1 MTFFLVQK
9 WRTEKNRSMNN
20 FNNMIKQA
28 QELQQKMADA
38 QQKVETL
45 EAEGV
50 AGGGIVKVTINGKN
64 NVTSIKIDD
73 SVIDKNE
80 KEILEDLIM
89 AAFNDAKE
97 KIQKKI
103 ADEMSSVTGG
113 LKLPPGMKLPF

>member
-1 MTFFLVQK
+1 
-9 WRTEKNRSMNN
+9 MNN

-38 QQKVETL
+38 QQKVEIL

-50 AGGGIVKVTINGKN
+50 AGGGIVRVTINGKN
-64 NVTSIKIDD
+64 NVTSINIDD

>member
-1 MTFFLVQK
+1 
-9 WRTEKNRSMNN
+9 
-20 FNNMIKQA
+20 MIKQA

-45 EAEGV
+45 EVEGV

-64 NVTSIKIDD
+64 NVTSINIDD

>member
-1 MTFFLVQK
+1 
-9 WRTEKNRSMNN
+9 MNN

-45 EAEGV
+45 EAEGI
-50 AGGGIVKVTINGKN
+50 AGGGIVKVIINGKN
-64 NVTSIKIDD
+64 NVTSININD